1 MTTKYIKKVFI
12 CHQEN
17 AKIAKRTNIT
27 KIKDRLDQMLM
38 KMWSKCQHS
47 QAAGGNV
54 NLYNLFGKLMVS
66 TKVEHTSDHKW
77 Q

>member
-17 AKIAKRTNIT
+17 AKIT
-27 KIKDRLDQMLM
+27 KHTSMTKMKDRLDQMLM

-47 QAAGGNV
+47 QAAGGSV
-54 NLYNLFGKLMVS
+54 NWYNLFGKLIVS
-66 TKVEHTSDHKW
+66 TKVEHTSDHER